1 MAEYL
6 LRNDKTWNSQ
16 NIDSA
21 MHLAKEKWVTLN
33 KSVPV
38 YIVYFTAWVDKSGTL
53 NFRNDIYGHDQKMS
67 EKLFTRK

>member
-1 MAEYL
+1 
-6 LRNDKTWNSQ
+6 
-16 NIDSA
+16 
-21 MHLAKEKWVTLN
+21 LAKEKWVTLK